1 MRTEKVTKQ
10 KKEKS
15 PFFCYK
21 GKPLIR
27 LKDTLYYGNIE
38 DGCVVKM
45 RVKNSSLVKDLKVSG
60 SISVQMIDTD
70 PETPAE
76 EKIVKFSEKQGLY
89 QALDVAEAWLEKY
102 YEIQSDL

>member
-1 MRTEKVTKQ
+1 MQAEKVTKN
-10 KKEKS
+10 KKKKS

-21 GKPLIR
+21 GRPLVR

-38 DGCVVKM
+38 DGCIVKM
-45 RVKNSSLVKDLKVSG
+45 RVKTVKQVKDLKVSDVVV
-60 SISVQMIDTD
+60 VQMIDTD

-76 EKIVKFSEKQGLY
+76 EKIVRFSEKQGLY

-102 YEIQSDL
+102 YEIQKDL

>member
-1 MRTEKVTKQ
+1 MQAEKVTKN
-10 KKEKS
+10 KKKKS

-21 GKPLIR
+21 GRPLVR

-45 RVKNSSLVKDLKVSG
+45 RVKNSNLVKDLKVSG

-70 PETPAE
+70 PGTPAE

-89 QALDVAEAWLEKY
+89 QALDIAQAWLEKY
-102 YEIQSDL
+102 YEIQNDL